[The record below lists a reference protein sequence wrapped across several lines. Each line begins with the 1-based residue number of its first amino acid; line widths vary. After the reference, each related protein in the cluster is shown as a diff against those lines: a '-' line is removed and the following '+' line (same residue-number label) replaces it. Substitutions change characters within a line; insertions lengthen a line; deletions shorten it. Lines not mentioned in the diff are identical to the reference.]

1 MKMYQ
6 VKQTGG
12 KFSVIESKTNR
23 EIRKLDSR
31 RQAKKMAKDLSNG
44 MGFHGFTP
52 SFILANTAPEKVW
65 LVID

>member
-6 VKQTGG
+6 VKQVGG
-12 KFSVIESKTNR
+12 KFSVVESKTNL
-23 EIRKLDSR
+23 EIQLLASR

-52 SFILANTAPEKVW
+52 SFIVANTAPENVW
-65 LVID
+65 SVID